1 MAYIRFYN
9 PYDSAFRDQ
18 NTDSAYENL
27 KGRFAQANDCDCQQ
41 MRANISET
49 ENLYQIEMALAGVDK
64 SQIIVK
70 HENGLLQ
77 IKVNEAEGN
86 AEEYRHREFNYKG
99 ASRIFKTGDKV
110 DVENIKAQYEN
121 GILTIS
127 LPKKEAYIK
136 KPAQQIAVV

>member
-18 NTDSAYENL
+18 NNDAAYENL

-49 ENLYQIEMALAGVDK
+49 ENLYQIEIALPGVDK
-64 SQIIVK
+64 SQINVK

-77 IKVNEAEGN
+77 IKVNEEEKNG
-86 AEEYRHREFNYKG
+86 EEYRHREFNYKG
-99 ASRIFKTGDKV
+99 ASRVFKTGDKV
-110 DVENIKAQYEN
+110 DVENINARYEN

-136 KPAQQIAVV
+136 KPVQQIAVV